1 MEPTTEQQ
9 APDLSRLA
17 VVVPTHEGRD
27 LALDCLS
34 TLPAGV
40 EVVLV
45 DDASQ
50 DGTLEA
56 VRREH
61 PEVRTLHLET
71 HCGFTAAVNRGL
83 EASGGELLLLL
94 NSDTRVPEG
103 SLETLI
109 AAFDAKP
116 RLGVAGAEL
125 FYPDA
130 SRQWSGGKE
139 PTLSWLFALAT
150 GFATALSRLPF
161 YRRLRP
167 VSGAPRG
174 DVEWVTGAAM
184 AFRRQVW
191 EELGAL
197 DEDFHFY
204 CQDLDYCRRA
214 RQAGWEVAVV
224 PGFEVEHRHGAT
236 IGRVD
241 GSAPRYNPRLL
252 WLDLV
257 RWTGK
262 CEGDARARL
271 VARVLRVGTRLRLLA
286 RRCRTPLVPVRER
299 AAWDRV
305 SNAYRE
311 ALLALETNG

>member
-1 MEPTTEQQ
+1 MERTTASQ

-17 VVVPTHEGRD
+17 VIVPTHEGRE

-34 TLPAGV
+34 TLPPGV
-40 EVVLV
+40 DVVLV
-45 DDASQ
+45 DDASR

-61 PEVRTLHLET
+61 PHVRTLRLAARS
-71 HCGFTAAVNRGL
+71 GFTVAVNRGL
-83 EASGGELLLLL
+83 AASDRELMLLL
-94 NSDTRVPEG
+94 NSDTLVPDG
-103 SLETLI
+103 ALGTLV
-109 AAFDAKP
+109 AAFDGAP

-130 SRQWSGGKE
+130 SRQWSGGRE
-139 PTLSWLFALAT
+139 PTLGWLFALAT
-150 GFATALSRLPF
+150 GFAAALSRLPF

-174 DVEWVTGAAM
+174 NVEWVTGAAM
-184 AFRRQVW
+184 AIRRQVW
-191 EELGAL
+191 EELGPL
-197 DEDFHFY
+197 DEGFDFY

-214 RQAGWEVAVV
+214 REAGWEVAVV

-236 IGRVD
+236 IGRLD

-257 RWTGK
+257 RWARK
-262 CEGDARARL
+262 CEGDTRARR
-271 VARVLRVGTRLRLLA
+271 VARVLRFGTRLRLLA
-286 RRCRTPLVPVRER
+286 RRCRTPLVPARER